1 MCYTRLNLL
10 FLDWKQAFDS
20 IDHPAMVAAL
30 RRFGVSENILQVIS
44 SLYDY
49 PRFTVRGMQG
59 MEAQGEVQS
68 GIRQGCP
75 LSPYLLIIVLTVV
88 FHDVDQAMLSQRV
101 PDNTWS
107 TGHLTFDLKYAD
119 DTLLMS
125 LTTPQL
131 QSILKIIETKH
142 QFMERRLTTLGQ
154 SF

>member
-1 MCYTRLNLL
+1 MRDARLNLL

-49 PRFTVRGMQG
+49 PSFTVRGMHG

-75 LSPYLLIIVLTVV
+75 LSPYLFFMMLTRLCY
-88 FHDVDQAMLSQRV
+88 HKGYPATRGLRGILY
-101 PDNTWS
+101 S
-107 TGHLTFDLKYAD
+107 T
-119 DTLLMS
+119 
-125 LTTPQL
+125 
-131 QSILKIIETKH
+131 
-142 QFMERRLTTLGQ
+142 
-154 SF
+154 